1 MNKISLKEKYELIDE
16 HWDPKIIGSV
26 NDMDVKLAKIQG
38 NFEYH
43 THQDNDELFYVVEGE
58 LIMKYRNSEE
68 TIQKG
73 EMVIV
78 PKGVEHKP
86 YAKEETHI
94 MLFEA
99 KDTLNTGDKKS
110 ELTKENVERI

>member
-1 MNKISLKEKYELIDE
+1 VNEISLKEKYELIDE
-16 HWDPKIIGSV
+16 HWDPKIIGSI
-26 NDMDVKLAKIQG
+26 NDMDIKLAKIQG

-43 THQDNDELFYVVEGE
+43 THQENDELFYVVEGK
-58 LIMKYRNSEE
+58 LIMKYRNSQE
-68 TIQKG
+68 TVQKG

-86 YAKEETHI
+86 YAEKETKI

-99 KDTLNTGDKKS
+99 KDTLNTGDKRS
-110 ELTKENVERI
+110 ELTKENLERI

>member
-16 HWDPKIIGSV
+16 YWNPKIIGSV
-26 NDMDVKLAKIQG
+26 NNMEVKIAKIQG

-68 TIQKG
+68 TIKKG

-78 PKGVEHKP
+78 PEGVEHKP
-86 YAKEETHI
+86 YAEEETQI

-110 ELTKENVERI
+110 ELTKEHLERI